1 MKILI
6 IGGPKNGEWIE
17 TADGAKVWLDLVH
30 ASTHAIRR
38 ITWTINALD
47 GTPVEAYVLHLA
59 VHPELAG
66 HPQEQ
71 VLTIQMLNMISMAE
85 YARTHGEPQ
94 EIPKE
99 PSASKRADG
108 AVILGADGKPA

>member
-1 MKILI
+1 MSNHATSL
-6 IGGPKNGEWIE
+6 
-17 TADGAKVWLDLVH
+17 TAEQ
-30 ASTHAIRR
+30 RR
-38 ITWTINALD
+38 
-47 GTPVEAYVLHLA
+47 ER
-59 VHPELAG
+59 
-66 HPQEQ
+66 
-71 VLTIQMLNMISMAE
+71 